1 MSCPKTQHVMLEY
14 FAEDLSPVASD
25 ELQRHVDQCEHCSAE
40 LEAILLTHSSLQ
52 NWQEEKVPH
61 WDRGVEL
68 FRREHRSNEPRSTSW
83 QFWNWIPTAASCAM
97 LVVMLFN
104 TTISTSADGF
114 SISFGTAP
122 GSGQLESMVAEL
134 EQRQRSEMQA
144 LAASFTERQDS
155 NNVQLL
161 EAVMTQTQ
169 QATAENLDIIYTYF
183 EQQRIQDLQAMRAG
197 YQDLLD
203 SDYETIRS
211 LQQLAQYVSYDGNV
225 R

>member
-14 FAEDLSPVASD
+14 FAEDLSPVANE
-25 ELQRHVDQCEHCSAE
+25 ELQRHIDQCEHCSTE
-40 LEAILLTHSSLQ
+40 LEAILLTHASLQ
-52 NWQEEKVPH
+52 KWQEEKVPH

-68 FRREHRSNEPRSTSW
+68 FRREHRSHEPKSVSW
-83 QFWNWIPTAASCAM
+83 RFWNWIPAAASCAM

-104 TTISTSADGF
+104 TTISSSADGF
-114 SISFGTAP
+114 SISFGSVP
-122 GSGQLESMVAEL
+122 SSGQLESMVAEL

-169 QATAENLDIIYTYF
+169 QATAENLEIIYTYF